1 MRTHISTFID
11 ILNHVFDCWCWSY
24 ICAYVYVRA
33 CVCVCVCVLIHTKS
47 AFGPKIVGPKIQCA
61 QGTVKLQPIP
71 KALPTSGA
79 NFVVPQVEH
88 IEAVIFAGVRQK
100 GQETKSLR

>member
-1 MRTHISTFID
+1 MYSIVGVGAI
-11 ILNHVFDCWCWSY
+11 
-24 ICAYVYVRA
+24 YVRMYT
-33 CVCVCVCVLIHTKS
+33 CVHVYVCVCVFCVLIHTKS

-100 GQETKSLR
+100 GQETKLLS